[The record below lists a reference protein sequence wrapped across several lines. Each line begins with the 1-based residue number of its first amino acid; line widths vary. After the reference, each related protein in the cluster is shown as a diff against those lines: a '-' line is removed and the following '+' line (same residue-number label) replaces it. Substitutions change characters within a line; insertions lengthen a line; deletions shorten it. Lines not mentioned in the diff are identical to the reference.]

1 MHMQQWDIEDVET
14 VAGVVRLLCRAAQMS
29 WTQADA
35 GARSPHQ
42 LFALG
47 IDAAADE
54 AANLVPPPEPAGRAH
69 AGGRNPAELLGSA
82 EQLLRRLSTAD
93 PMSPLR
99 ALHFRV
105 AELVWEANSV
115 PTRDRRTVGAL
126 LADSDSLSREALLD
140 LSADQSAAMV
150 GTWGQ
155 VVDAAAGLW
164 AVMPSAVPVRR
175 SEPDLMPGL
184 RQMAIGIAA
193 TTSAGH
199 WPGPGPHRRTT
210 ASDSSQSV
218 ARQNPGRALWRGC
231 ATHHGRSASRHRRRP
246 GKDHAHLV
254 RGRPRHR
261 SGDHR
266 THQRPPKP
274 APD

>member
-14 VAGVVRLLCRAAQMS
+14 VAGVVRLLRRAAQMS

-35 GARSPHQ
+35 GGPRSPHQ

-54 AANLVPPPEPAGRAH
+54 AADLVPPPEPAGRAH
-69 AGGRNPAELLGSA
+69 AGRRKPGRASWICGA
-82 EQLLRRLSTAD
+82 AVARLSIAD

-150 GTWGQ
+150 WTWGQ
-155 VVDAAAGLW
+155 VVDAAARLW
-164 AVMPSAVPVRR
+164 ALLPSAVPVRR
-175 SEPDLMPGL
+175 SEPDLMPVCA
-184 RQMAIGIAA
+184 R
-193 TTSAGH
+193 
-199 WPGPGPHRRTT
+199 WRWDRR
-210 ASDSSQSV
+210 
-218 ARQNPGRALWRGC
+218 
-231 ATHHGRSASRHRRRP
+231 
-246 GKDHAHLV
+246 DHL
-254 RGRPRHR
+254 GRPPARA
-261 SGDHR
+261 G
-266 THQRPPKP
+266 PPTN
-274 APD
+274 DCFR